1 MRVFVYDV
9 KVEVYRTK
17 ISVIVL
23 TYKFKLCIKISGRCS
38 IIKKKYGVARARKLT
53 ARKITMT
60 AEFDTQKLG
69 LIYAD

>member
-9 KVEVYRTK
+9 KVEDYRTK
-17 ISVIVL
+17 ICHSL